1 MQNSH
6 TEEGACSPETCV
18 WKIYGMSS
26 VIVVF
31 DFQFE
36 FEIELITKYNYSF
49 VILVGLGNVVTY
61 SHFVMQCSQALHN

>member
-1 MQNSH
+1 MRDN
-6 TEEGACSPETCV
+6 
-18 WKIYGMSS
+18 ISS
-26 VIVVF
+26 VIAVF

-36 FEIELITKYNYSF
+36 FEIELITKYSYSF